1 MAEENAAGT
10 TAAEGGGSSPPQML
24 ATQGTAA
31 STVAMKSTAVAA
43 FNRFLAAT
51 EKYNTPPPPKVLET
65 LLGAVFSDQTIWRE
79 FAFFLCDGEIDGDK
93 KGGTIVEYLRKVFS
107 VARDKYGKAVEHCAF
122 YAEVASDADALSWF
136 KVMTRQVISSR
147 HPRHPS

>member
-51 EKYNTPPPPKVLET
+51 EKYNTPPPPKVPEI
-65 LLGAVFSDQTIWRE
+65 LLGVVLSDE

-93 KGGTIVEYLRKVFS
+93 KGGTIVEYLRKAFG
-107 VARDKYGKAVEHCAF
+107 VARDKYGKTAEHCAF

-136 KVMTRQVISSR
+136 KGMTRQVISSR

>member
-24 ATQGTAA
+24 ATQGTAKSA
-31 STVAMKSTAVAA
+31 VAVKGAAVAA
-43 FNRFLAAT
+43 FNRFFAAT
-51 EKYNTPPPPKVLET
+51 KKYNTPPPTKDFET
-65 LLGAVFSDQTIWRE
+65 LLRAVLSDQAIWRE

-93 KGGTIVEYLRKVFS
+93 KGGTIAEYLRKVFS
-107 VARDKYGKAVEHCAF
+107 VARDKYGKTAEHCVF

-136 KVMTRQVISSR
+136 KGMTRQVMS
-147 HPRHPS
+147 PRHPS